1 MVFVIKISEAF
12 IGYLIHS
19 DHFDA
24 ATQRRE
30 KLESLRLS
38 SSRYFMVVHQGA
50 VRDTDNQTLTTITNK

>member
-24 ATQRRE
+24 ATQHGE
-30 KLESLRLS
+30 KW
-38 SSRYFMVVHQGA
+38 SRCGCLLHFMVVHQAA
-50 VRDTDNQTLTTITNK
+50 VRDTNNQTLTTITNK